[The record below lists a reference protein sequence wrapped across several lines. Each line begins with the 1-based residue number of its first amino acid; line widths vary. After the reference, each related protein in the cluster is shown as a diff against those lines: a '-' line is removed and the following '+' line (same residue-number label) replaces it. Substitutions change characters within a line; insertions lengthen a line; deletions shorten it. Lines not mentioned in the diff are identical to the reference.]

1 MFSKIM
7 CISFRQLFITHPV
20 SIHGSFRGESQFMG
34 YLLDSEPFRLIS
46 WAARLRYL
54 SGPIIAE
61 SREEREERNI
71 RVVVLP
77 EPASRNGIVW

>member
-1 MFSKIM
+1 
-7 CISFRQLFITHPV
+7 
-20 SIHGSFRGESQFMG
+20 MG